1 MEFWANPETKLIQ
14 RTIRTHAEELYL
26 AEDITPDH
34 FQDPHLAKI
43 WGEILATQKPGWNAY
58 IDLYSPEVI
67 DRLGGKNSKAF
78 SDLVEIDKL
87 EEVYGSTQYYANEIR
102 EKAKG
107 SKQLQLSNLLTKP
120 TLNEKDFA
128 EADRLLSEIKKPVE
142 PQRETTPLEDKL
154 NWIDSLQTP
163 EKVIPTNFASIDKLI
178 GGFRPSSFYLLA
190 GRTGNGKTAVAL
202 NLAANLT
209 NCQAVFYSLEMPGK
223 FIHERLAALET
234 GITNAIS
241 SEPRSP
247 EELANLAA
255 AYAVADRDNI
265 KILEAPEG
273 GFTIGKLIED
283 IKARVRRNSCDIVF
297 IDQLDN
303 IARSGRYAN
312 ETERISDYSS
322 QLRQLAK
329 DLEIPLV
336 LLVQINREG
345 NEEPH
350 LIHLKQSGQ
359 LEQDAAIAFLVQRKD
374 PDAEDS
380 ELIFKVAK
388 NRYGKTGKVFFNWK
402 GKLQRIEEKPDYYA
416 PRNPADFMQKQTD
429 PQHQVF

>member
-43 WGEILATQKPGWNAY
+43 WGEILATQKPGWNPY
-58 IDLYSPEVI
+58 LDLYSPEVI
-67 DRLGGKNSKAF
+67 DRLGGNSSKAF
-78 SDLVEIDKL
+78 ADLVEIDKL
-87 EEVYGSTQYYANEIR
+87 EDVYGSTQYYANEIR

-107 SKQLQLSNLLTKP
+107 SKQLQLSSLLTKP

-128 EADRLLSEIKKPVE
+128 EAERLLSEIKKPVE

-163 EKVIPTNFASIDKLI
+163 EKVIPTNFRSIDKLI
-178 GGFRPSSFYLLA
+178 GGFRPSSFYLIA

-202 NLAANLT
+202 NLAAKLT
-209 NCQAVFYSLEMPGK
+209 NCKAVFYSLEMAIG
-223 FIHERLAALET
+223 FMHERLAAIEA
-234 GITNAIS
+234 GIVRPVSREVPT
-241 SEPRSP
+241 P
-247 EELANLAA
+247 EHLADLAKS
-255 AYAVADRDNI
+255 YAVEDIDKI
-265 KILEAPEG
+265 KFAEVPSG
-273 GFTIGKLIED
+273 GFTIAKLIED

-303 IARSGRYAN
+303 IARPAKYN
-312 ETERISDYSS
+312 NLTELMADYSS

-329 DLEIPLV
+329 DLEIPIV

-345 NEEPH
+345 IDEPQLH
-350 LIHLKQSGQ
+350 YIKQTGQ
-359 LEQDAAIAFLVQRKD
+359 LEQDAAAAFLVQIKD
-374 PDAEDS
+374 PEADTS
-380 ELIFKVAK
+380 ELVFKVAK
-388 NRYGKTGKVFFNWK
+388 NRYGKIGKAFFNWQ

-416 PRNPADFMQKQTD
+416 PKNPADFMQKQPELPT
-429 PQHQVF
+429 QFF